1 MKAINN
7 GFSIGRVM
15 RLLRME
21 AHLYGR
27 QYALFLGI
35 SICIVLLGWSTAYF
49 FSNGGISWEFFFAWL
64 IMGMTVIYTLF
75 YIGNVLRRVHK
86 GEGIVY
92 CAVPATTPERMTHL
106 AILGLLHYVAALLV
120 AQLCFLVD
128 LAVTSDVAVSSAR
141 WSAYI
146 IPGSVFI
153 DPFFAFGER
162 AQTILLLAGMWY
174 GMIKFRTIPGVVAA
188 VTATAT
194 VQLGVSYL
202 GLLIGIVNFL
212 DGEVF
217 LSYFSYALSAVLFV
231 ASYFELSKLQQRQ

>member
-1 MKAINN
+1 
-7 GFSIGRVM
+7 M

-35 SICIVLLGWSTAYF
+35 SVSVVLLGWSTAYF
-49 FSNGGISWEFFFAWL
+49 FSNGGITWEYFFLWL
-64 IMGMTVIYTLF
+64 ITGMVLIYTLS
-75 YIGNVLRRVHK
+75 YVGNVVKRVHK

-92 CAVPATTPERMTHL
+92 CTVPATTPERMAHL

-128 LAVTSDVAVSSAR
+128 LTVTSDVAVSSTR
-141 WSAYI
+141 WSAYL
-146 IPGSVFI
+146 IPDSVFI
-153 DPFFAFGER
+153 DPFFVFGER
-162 AQTILLLAGMWY
+162 AQTILLLTGIWY

-188 VTATAT
+188 VTAISA
-194 VQLGVSYL
+194 VQFGVQYL
-202 GLLIGIVNFL
+202 GFLIGVVDFL
-212 DGEVF
+212 DGEAF
-217 LSYFSYALSAVLFV
+217 LSYFSYVLSAVLFV